1 VPKKFT
7 HLRATALALGASALL
22 AGVAFADP
30 VRLLESGSSLLFPM
44 FQNQWVPGYNK
55 AHPDVVISPQ
65 AGGSGKGI
73 ADAIAGIVQIG
84 GSDAYLS
91 DPQVAQNPGL
101 LSIPLAVSSQT
112 VDFNIPGWNAAKRM
126 VLSGPVL
133 AGIYQGTI
141 RNWND
146 PAIARLNPGVALPAN
161 PIVPIRRSDGSGDTF
176 IFTQFLTFSTPDV
189 HLGAASDLFYDWGTK
204 IGYGTAV
211 PWPSVPGGLTAT
223 GNQGMLRTIAATPY
237 ALGYLGGSFEGD
249 ANKAGLHIAMLR
261 NQDGKFLLPT
271 AATVTASAA
280 VLTPRTP
287 PDERLTLVFAPGA
300 NSYPLINYEYAIVSA
315 RQPNPQVAAAVT
327 NFLVWCISPQG
338 GNAASF
344 LAPAHFIA
352 LPPSIHALSEI
363 QIAKIQ

>member
-176 IFTQFLTFSTPDV
+176 IFTQFL
-189 HLGAASDLFYDWGTK
+189 AASAGPAWTLHYGTT
-204 IGYGTAV
+204 INWTAV
-211 PWPSVPGGLTAT
+211 PGEVGAQGNPGMVSTAGSVPYSIAYIGISSRAAARTARLHEVALI
-223 GNQGMLRTIAATPY
+223 NQAGKAVIDSPQTTAAAVAAT
-237 ALGYLGGSFEGD
+237 
-249 ANKAGLHIAMLR
+249 
-261 NQDGKFLLPT
+261 
-271 AATVTASAA
+271 AAK
-280 VLTPRTP
+280 TPA
-287 PDERLTLVFAPGA
+287 DERTSLIFGPGA
-300 NSYPLINYEYAIVSA
+300 DSYPIINYEYAIA
-315 RQPNPQVAAAVT
+315 KQAQPSPDVAAQLKG
-327 NFLVWCISPQG
+327 FLTWVISPAG
-338 GNAASF
+338 GNAPAMLDAASF
-344 LAPAHFIA
+344 GPLPAAVRAKSVAQIN
-352 LPPSIHALSEI
+352 SIH
-363 QIAKIQ
+363 